1 MFFRL
6 DGPGLPDKMNG
17 MNTRPGS
24 RWAPHVAAM
33 FYGSV
38 WGLGEATLG
47 HLLHLAR
54 VPGLPGLVMFPF
66 GVLVMGRAL
75 NRSGSAAAVFSTG
88 LVAAGFKFLDL
99 LLPGT
104 DILAV
109 INPAQAI
116 LLEALAGAVW
126 ASLIKMRTEMGTFP
140 FFAEPAGNAG
150 PKRKPPHFL
159 EMRGA

>member
-1 MFFRL
+1 MSLRL
-6 DGPGLPDKMNG
+6 DEPGLPDKMNG
-17 MNTRPGS
+17 MNTKGES
-24 RWAPHVAAM
+24 RVPLLGVAL
-33 FYGSV
+33 FYGTA

-75 NRSGSAAAVFSTG
+75 ARSGSAAAVFMTG
-88 LVAAGFKFLDL
+88 VVAAGFKFLDL
-99 LLPGT
+99 LLSGA

-109 INPAQAI
+109 LNPAQAI

-126 ASLIKMRTEMGTFP
+126 ASLIKMPTERGMF
-140 FFAEPAGNAG
+140 
-150 PKRKPPHFL
+150 PHFL
-159 EMRGA
+159 ELRKS

>member
-1 MFFRL
+1 
-6 DGPGLPDKMNG
+6 
-17 MNTRPGS
+17 MNTRVG
-24 RWAPHVAAM
+24 RRVGFLGTAL
-33 FYGSV
+33 FYGAV

-66 GVLVMGRAL
+66 AVLVMGRVLA
-75 NRSGSAAAVFSTG
+75 RSGSAAAVFMTG
-88 LVAAGFKFLDL
+88 AVAAGFKFLDL

-104 DILAV
+104 DILGV

-126 ASLIKMRTEMGTFP
+126 ASLTKKGTFL
-140 FFAEPAGNAG
+140 FSKEPIGD
-150 PKRKPPHFL
+150 KRL
-159 EMRGA
+159 EYGSVPLFSK

>member
-1 MFFRL
+1 ML
-6 DGPGLPDKMNG
+6 
-17 MNTRPGS
+17 
-24 RWAPHVAAM
+24 AAALL
-33 FYGSV
+33 YGSV

-66 GVLVMGRAL
+66 AVLVMGRVLA
-75 NRSGSAAAVFSTG
+75 RSGSTSAVFMTG
-88 LVAAGFKFLDL
+88 VVAAGFKFLDL

-116 LLEALAGAVW
+116 LLEALAATVW
-126 ASLIKMRTEMGTFP
+126 VALFKKGTTP
-140 FFAEPAGNAG
+140 FFHFWSLPGRAKTKGF
-150 PKRKPPHFL
+150 PHI
-159 EMRGA
+159 